1 MGLHLVGHLFLSM
14 PYINCGVNFFMGII
28 DVTSVLGTAKS
39 VYAPYGIGMP
49 ACGLKR
55 PTAQIT

>member
-14 PYINCGVNFFMGII
+14 PYINRGVNFFMGII

-39 VYAPYGIGMP
+39 VYAPYGFGTP
-49 ACGLKR
+49 ACAL
-55 PTAQIT
+55 